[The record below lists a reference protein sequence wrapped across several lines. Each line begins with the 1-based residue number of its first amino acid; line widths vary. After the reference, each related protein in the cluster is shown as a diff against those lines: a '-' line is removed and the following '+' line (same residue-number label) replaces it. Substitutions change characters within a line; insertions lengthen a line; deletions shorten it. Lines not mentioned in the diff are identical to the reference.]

1 METGVGWGGGRGEW
15 ERAACQGFL
24 ADFTSGAHVP
34 VSKESDREREAW
46 VCRDQGKGWVE

>member
-1 METGVGWGGGRGEW
+1 MGTGRGGEGAVW

-46 VCRDQGKGWVE
+46 ACRDQDKGWVE